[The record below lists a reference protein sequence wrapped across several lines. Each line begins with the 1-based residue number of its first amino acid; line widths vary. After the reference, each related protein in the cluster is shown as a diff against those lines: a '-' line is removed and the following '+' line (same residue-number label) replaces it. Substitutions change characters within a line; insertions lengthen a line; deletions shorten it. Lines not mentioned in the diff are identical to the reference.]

1 MGLCEGFP
9 SSIMPNH
16 LGKADYHGVSVNMA
30 ARFTDA
36 AAHGG
41 QVACEEDLA
50 LRVFGS
56 WEALVQPACPA
67 PPVAS
72 PGEALLEVPEG
83 PECDTP
89 SSLGP
94 MRAKNGSMAAM
105 EVGEDAAGPSGSGV
119 GAASGSRTSDPRP
132 SAARSSDV
140 KAGAVLDALA
150 KPASRSGE
158 AWALPQQSVVEA
170 AFVEITAKHLG
181 RFRCVR
187 RFFR

>member
-72 PGEALLEVPEG
+72 PGDALLEVPEG
-83 PECDTP
+83 PECDSPRAGKHSP
-89 SSLGP
+89 SG
-94 MRAKNGSMAAM
+94 KD
-105 EVGEDAAGPSGSGV
+105 VAGPSSSGN
-119 GAASGSRTSDPRP
+119 GAASRTSDQR
-132 SAARSSDV
+132 SSTARSSNV
-140 KAGAVLDALA
+140 KAGAALDALA
-150 KPASRSGE
+150 EPASRSGE

-170 AFVEITAKHLG
+170 AFVEITANHLG
-181 RFRCVR
+181 RFRCVG
-187 RFFR
+187 FPPLTFL